1 MLGVALEKFL
11 RQACDPILLFT
22 KLSHERLTGTV
33 KMYLFIDKISFNMM
47 FSCSMAIV
55 LHRLLIML

>member
-11 RQACDPILLFT
+11 WQDCDPILLFT

-47 FSCSMAIV
+47 FSCS
-55 LHRLLIML
+55 LWQ